1 MPLRPTTRIADLGD
15 TGEPMSVRSRALVTV
30 ALVVVVL
37 MAGPAWAQPTLS
49 TRILQT
55 EDARL
60 LSTEARAVLAEGAKD
75 KDPRIRAQAVRAM
88 GRFETPQLL
97 DDILPLLSDTDASV
111 RQAAA
116 VAAANAAK
124 VFPLRAIEALTQALR
139 TAPPA
144 DWAAVAASLGRITL
158 TSPAEFTTVEQAI
171 AAGLPPVTLRAQVVR
186 PARPA
191 LPAADPV
198 RVEGAARGLEAL
210 VRVNPK
216 LGTLTADTRS
226 RLYAVVET
234 QQGAA
239 ARSLIRA
246 RRLALLTLRTAR
258 AVDGDLALTAS
269 KDSDD
274 EVRRLAMTAVAAP
287 AVPASDGATIEDTGR
302 EATLRAG
309 LKDPEPRVRLE
320 ALRGWGRHR
329 QAADCQP
336 IVAAVA
342 DASTHVALQAIDL
355 LGAGCPTAGGA
366 VTALLLKTVDSLPA
380 SGAATWHRA
389 AHAVVSLARV
399 APADTRLVLPRFVG
413 HPTWQVRAY
422 AARAAGQ
429 IESVEPLVRLG
440 HDDHDN
446 VREAA
451 IEELARLKRAEAL
464 PLAYDALARPDY
476 QLRMTAARAL
486 AAETDKAKAAA
497 ALLRSLDELTAQG
510 HDTSRDPRVAI
521 LTTLTTMGSAADAAR
536 IERYLTDWD
545 ARVAELAAKAIAP
558 WTGTSRE
565 ATPQHRAQLP
575 PDPAAL
581 AALRGKWL
589 RITMASGGVLDLR
602 LLPDDAPATVLRV
615 TNLAKSGYYNGLTFH
630 RVEPTFVLQGGSPGA
645 NEFMG
650 DGLYM
655 RDEPGGLHLRGT
667 LGISTRGRDTGDAQ
681 MFVNLVDSPR
691 LDHAYSVWA
700 VVERGMDVADR
711 VLEGDVM
718 TRVELVDAPRR

>member
-1 MPLRPTTRIADLGD
+1 MTVVA
-15 TGEPMSVRSRALVTV
+15 VVVAALV
-30 ALVVVVL
+30 AP
-37 MAGPAWAQPTLS
+37 PAWAQSTLS

-158 TSPAEFTTVEQAI
+158 TSPAEFTTVEQAL

-210 VRVNPK
+210 VRVNQK

-239 ARSLIRA
+239 GRSLTRA

-269 KDSDD
+269 KDGDD

-287 AVPASDGATIEDTGR
+287 TVPASDGAAIEDTAR

-336 IVAAVA
+336 VVAAVA

-355 LGAGCPTAGGA
+355 LGAGCPTTGVA
-366 VTALLLKTVDSLPA
+366 VTALLLKTVDALPA
-380 SGAATWHRA
+380 SGATWHRA

-413 HPTWQVRAY
+413 HPTWQVRVY

-429 IESVEPLVRLG
+429 IEAVDPLVRLG

-464 PLAYDALARPDY
+464 PLAYDALTRPDY

-486 AAETDKAKAAA
+486 ATETDKAKAAA

-536 IERYLTDWD
+536 LERYLTDWD
-545 ARVAELAAKAIAP
+545 ARVAELVAKAITQ
-558 WTGTSRE
+558 WTGTSRD

-615 TNLAKSGYYNGLTFH
+615 TNLAKIGYYNGLTFH

-681 MFVNLVDSPR
+681 IFVNLVDSPR
-691 LDHAYSVWA
+691 LDHAYSVFA